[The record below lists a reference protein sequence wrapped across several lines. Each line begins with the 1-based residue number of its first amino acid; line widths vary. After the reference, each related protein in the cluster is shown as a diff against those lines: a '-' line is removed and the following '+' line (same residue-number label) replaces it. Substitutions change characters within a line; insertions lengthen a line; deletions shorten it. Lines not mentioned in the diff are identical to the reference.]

1 MEDKA
6 CITAQLSKI
15 CVHSV
20 EPTVKDEVD
29 TLFKK
34 KKPHKIQILLRKAQS
49 VSTRILVF
57 LEAQVF
63 FCSYSNIIRQ

>member
-6 CITAQLSKI
+6 CTTAQLSKI
-15 CVHSV
+15 SVHSV
-20 EPTVKDEVD
+20 EFTVKDEVD
-29 TLFKK
+29 TFFFKK
-34 KKPHKIQILLRKAQS
+34 HTHKIRILLRKAQS

-63 FCSYSNIIRQ
+63 LFIQ